1 MSGGYTWSVSQSCEE
16 KELAFEFITAMMDNK
31 EEIVSYMLKC
41 GQLPTV
47 DVSEAAN
54 YQELSGR
61 PFAEQSME
69 LLENA
74 QYRPHHE
81 KYSEISTYLSQM
93 ANSVVCGAEPEEAL
107 ETYSQ
112 AVISIVGEE
121 GTQSLA
127 E

>member
-1 MSGGYTWSVSQSCEE
+1 MSGGYTWSVAQSCEE
-16 KELAFEFITAMMDNK
+16 KELAFEFVAAMMDNR
-31 EEIVSYMLKC
+31 EEVVTYMLRC

-47 DVSEAAN
+47 DVSGAAN
-54 YQELSGR
+54 YQEIAGR

-74 QYRPHHE
+74 QYRPHDE

-93 ANSVVCGAEPEEAL
+93 ANSVICGTEPEEAL
-107 ETYSQ
+107 EVYSQ

-121 GTQSLA
+121 QTVDLS